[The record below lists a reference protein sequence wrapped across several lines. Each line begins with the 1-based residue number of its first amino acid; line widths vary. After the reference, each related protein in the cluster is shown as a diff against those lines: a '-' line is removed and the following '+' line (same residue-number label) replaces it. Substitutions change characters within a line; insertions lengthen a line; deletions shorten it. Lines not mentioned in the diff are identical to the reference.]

1 MKLKIH
7 FLVFSFFLL
16 FQMLLWGKFC
26 YCQEVVNYGGYL
38 VIKEGA
44 YLVIG
49 GNYFNKNDGISDG
62 KIYLDGNIL
71 LNRNW
76 VNYSNSKV
84 LEMVGNGP
92 VGNVI
97 MNGTTQQ
104 AITGYH
110 PSIFENLVLENSKKV
125 LNVNDCEVNDTMV
138 LDAVLVLN
146 SNKIKLLNSQPA
158 AIKYKSN
165 YILSETS
172 STDGL
177 GEVEWHIGQ
186 EIDTYE
192 VPFGSGIDTTTDLT
206 VTLTTKSMG
215 YPLEGSISFA
225 TYPTGCQNF
234 PLPTGVEELDRDY
247 EYIADR
253 YWLIDAQYEEKPGV
267 SIIMEYR
274 MDDLNTLCNGG
285 LKESEMKAIR
295 YNLTDDTWSD
305 MDPTGYSDPS
315 LKRFYINDVSPEN
328 FYAPW
333 CLVDDYQGWELFFP
347 NAFTP
352 NGDGVNDFFS
362 PVGINLEDFEIR
374 MYIYDRW
381 GGLIYEMEDIDHPW
395 DGHYGTT
402 GAKCPQGIYTWIMF
416 LKDRV
421 GKEYDY
427 TGIVALIK

>member
-7 FLVFSFFLL
+7 FLILFFFIFFLL
-16 FQMLLWGKFC
+16 FLWGKC
-26 YCQEVVNYGGYL
+26 GYCQDLVNNGGNL

-62 KIYLDGNIL
+62 KINLDGNIL

-76 VNYSNSKV
+76 VNYSNNKV
-84 LEMVGNGP
+84 LVMVGSGP

-97 MNGTTQQ
+97 MTGSLQQ
-104 AITGYH
+104 VITGNN
-110 PSIFENLVLENSKKV
+110 PSIFENLVLRNSKKV
-125 LNVNDCEVNDTMV
+125 LNVSDCEVNDTLV
-138 LDAVLVLN
+138 VDAVLVLN
-146 SNKIKLLNSQPA
+146 SNKIKLLNPRPA

-177 GEVEWHIGQ
+177 GELEWYIGD
-186 EIDTYE
+186 ETDTYD
-192 VPFGSGIDTTTDLT
+192 VPFGSGHDTTTDLT
-206 VTLTTKSMG
+206 VTLTTKSKG
-215 YPLEGSISFA
+215 YPSDGSISFA
-225 TYPTGCQNF
+225 TYPTGCQNSPM
-234 PLPTGVEELDRDY
+234 PLGVEELDRGY

-253 YWLIDAQYEEKPGV
+253 YWLIDANYEEKPGV
-267 SIIMEYR
+267 GIILEYR
-274 MDDLNTLCNGG
+274 TDDLNTLCNGG
-285 LKESEMKAIR
+285 LKETEMKAIR
-295 YNLTDDTWSD
+295 YNTADDTWGD
-305 MDPTGYSDPS
+305 MEPTGYSDPS
-315 LKRFYINDVSPEN
+315 VKRFYINDVSPED

-333 CLVDDYQGWELFFP
+333 SLVDEYRGWELFFP

-352 NGDGVNDFFS
+352 NGDGINDFFS
-362 PVGINLEDFEIR
+362 PVGINLEDIEIR

-381 GGLIYEMEDIDHPW
+381 GGLMYEMEDINHPW
-395 DGHYGTT
+395 DGHYGQT

-416 LKDRV
+416 LKDKV
-421 GKEYDY
+421 GREYDY